1 MPRSPRS
8 HLPPSLLS
16 LRGPMTGWTFE
27 SRESRFIAR
36 GIRDPLDLFC
46 SPPSPL
52 PSLPSSP
59 HDLEKAL
66 FITRDTFTC
75 NIEGQ
80 RHEETRSRRF
90 PYESSFSWTVCN
102 ILLHYLY
109 YYLYYILNRIETCF
123 FFNFYW
129 FLFQGNF
136 SLKEL

>member
-36 GIRDPLDLFC
+36 GYGILSIFSARRLRL
-46 SPPSPL
+46 SPPSPPRL
-52 PSLPSSP
+52 TISRRLSLL
-59 HDLEKAL
+59 HE
-66 FITRDTFTC
+66 TRSRAT
-75 NIEGQ
+75 EGQ

-136 SLKEL
+136 SSKEL